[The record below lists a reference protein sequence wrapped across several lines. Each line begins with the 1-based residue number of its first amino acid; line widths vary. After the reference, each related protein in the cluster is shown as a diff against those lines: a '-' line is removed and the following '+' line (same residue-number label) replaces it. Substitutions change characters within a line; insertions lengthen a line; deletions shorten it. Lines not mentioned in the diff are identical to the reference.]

1 MNLIEALKWRYA
13 TKRMNG
19 QPVEAEKVE
28 TILESIRLTPT
39 SLGLQPFKVVVVS
52 DKTLREKIHEKA
64 CQQPQ
69 IVEGSHVLVFAVRT
83 DVKQEEV
90 DEYIHRVATE
100 RDIPVENLA
109 GYKSMISNVQELPR
123 ERYLQW
129 TARQAYIALG
139 ISITAAAFEKVDAT
153 PIEGFVPE
161 LLDEILGLGEMGL
174 HSVVLLA
181 LGNRDEA
188 KDHLAKAKKV
198 RKSAKAMFIFR

>member
-19 QPVEAEKVE
+19 QPVAAEKVE

-39 SLGLQPFKVVVVS
+39 SLGLQPFKVIVVS
-52 DKTLREKIHEKA
+52 DKALREEIYEKA

-69 IVEGSHVLVFAVRT
+69 VVEGSHLLVFAVRT
-83 DVKQEEV
+83 HVTQAEV

-100 RDIPVENLA
+100 RNIPVEKLE
-109 GYKSMISNVQELPR
+109 GYKEMIASIQQLPEDR
-123 ERYLQW
+123 FLQW

-139 ISITAAAFEKVDAT
+139 ISLTAAATEKVDAT
-153 PIEGFVPE
+153 PIEGFTPVHM
-161 LLDEILGLGEMGL
+161 DEILGLKEMGL

-181 LGNRDEA
+181 LGNRDEE
-188 KDHLAKAKKV
+188 KDHLAKAKKI